1 MTQSNRG
8 KKTSKN
14 SKIGAQKTREDVLQI
29 TTRKKKEEMEK
40 K

>member
-1 MTQSNRG
+1 MTQNNRR

-14 SKIGAQKTREDVLQI
+14 SITGAQKIREYVLQI
-29 TTRKKKEEMEK
+29 TTTKKKEEMGK

>member
-1 MTQSNRG
+1 MTQNNRG

-14 SKIGAQKTREDVLQI
+14 SKIGAQKTRESVLQI